1 MKDLKCVCFVVL
13 VFLNVYWVTCAPVVE
28 IEDELNLDSSK
39 PAIENTDST
48 TTIEKKEMDEKAS
61 ENVKEPE
68 AKETKTE
75 ESKEPS
81 SDNDKE
87 EIKDGK
93 EDLKV
98 EEAEVPNKEA
108 DKGNPKEDPENEK
121 LCEEL
126 CSSCDGSEN
135 VFDIAEPSCF
145 CKVTTVKSVKCLE
158 HKVTEDF
165 LMKVIAYVETD
176 PKSDEEKLVAQYLK
190 EREELSLNRNR
201 RCCGHVGASNPRS
214 FTERQLGAGQY
225 DVRQSNDEEEGDTN
239 GDILGSKKIDAGAY
253 EELWRKALRA
263 EETSRERSEEE
274 DDDDPPEVTEKST
287 PVKRNKLAEN
297 RRIYKYE
304 PPANYKSLLGQKA
317 QETADEQPANQD
329 EITPRKEKYLG
340 SAKLLKSY
348 EEFKAKSRKQF
359 KANEDAK
366 KEDKQESKDDAKGPI
381 TLSPSQ
387 QSMKEL
393 LTELKL
399 AEGKRPNEVVQNVE
413 NSEPGK
419 PQKYRSYKSKK
430 DDEELLKSAN
440 ESENKK
446 LRAIARSR
454 KQFKSDEESKKDDKG
469 PITLSP
475 SQQSMKELLTELKL
489 AESKKQNEVIQNV
502 ENSELGK
509 PQKYKSL
516 DDMLY
521 ERELKKQKFLSSI
534 REKYA
539 KLPQE
544 EEEESLEVPVKTKS
558 EKSDKKRY
566 MVESHEDEEELEE
579 KIYNNSRDK
588 LKAAIEELSE
598 KYGKASKKYKSNQ
611 KMEQDLGDSDKTSK
625 KLKYPKSEILGQKSV
640 KDEIQARKP
649 IVSPFIDRKNEDERE
664 EKVSTPKY
672 IYKYSKSSNGDTLK
686 SKTSSKFGK
695 NDEKIDIVPRKYK
708 SDSAGKEY
716 MDKDNELGGVSK
728 SKESISSLISK
739 IRAKYEKN
747 ERTDGLKSK
756 ENSKVGTY
764 KQDNVGDTK
773 VVGSQLL
780 KYRDRLQSAKG
791 MDKKI
796 FTSRATKTKDY
807 SEEDKNV
814 SEDKESAA
822 EGQKNVKSI
831 LKEKN
836 LYEKPLSKYEKK
848 KLIQTDEESSEKIPT
863 VDKYLKAKYS
873 GVKPSLIREPKKKGL
888 NFRNIQNK
896 KDINQSEETDRVEDE
911 DLGDSDGRQ
920 EKVSA
925 KSKYLQKKQELL
937 QRIAEKENWKINS
950 KSQQDKQNFPRESP
964 NLTAARQLEFDE
976 PEEITNEKETRVLT
990 REEQNKLLEE
1000 RIRELL
1006 DKNQHLY
1013 PGVKEETKK
1022 VIVIP
1027 SKELQIPKTKE
1038 EERKFLEEHLKD
1050 VLEKMRPYSTTADG
1064 VAKELPDDVT
1074 IEYDSSSSKP
1084 LTLKEK
1090 IEQNRSE
1097 RLASTQS
1104 LKSLEPKQRKANRL
1118 ESTQMISNEH
1128 EPSDLTEDKEI
1139 VAPFKEAPIK
1149 LSLKERIEQRKAERQ
1164 NALAGNKLET
1174 DSKRNVENSANNE
1187 SPIVSS
1193 QHKNED
1199 ASIKTIMDQNPQKH
1213 CEKCMEYVNHMSS
1226 LQKEQMLG
1234 KPYSTRSIPS
1244 SENQNT
1250 VDQSAQEKFLNCR
1263 CHEDQN
1269 GGGTP
1274 STQSGSV
1281 PAQYVIPAQ
1290 YVGAT
1295 NGAVLG
1301 QPFNMQDVSK
1311 TLENIKTG
1319 IESSVKGAN
1328 DKISTGFSDLKTN
1341 LQHQYEQASQ
1351 KSLTENLKDA
1361 SDKVSQKISDLHIKD
1376 TVVNG
1381 LSDMTHKVQEK
1392 YESVTQKGLEGNMK
1406 DISNVASNDA
1416 DKMKTELHHWTDS
1429 IVSQPTPNAY
1439 ASGARTVIPANQLRT
1454 KFVQAKYINPNNN
1467 LQGSPMS
1474 GNEFAPVSL
1483 VQN

>member
-13 VFLNVYWVTCAPVVE
+13 VILNVYWVTCAPVVE

-39 PAIENTDST
+39 PVIENTDST

-75 ESKEPS
+75 EPKEPSSDNTTTIEKKKMDEKASENVKEPEAKETKTEEPKEPSSDNDELNLDSNKPVIENTDSTTTVEKKEMDDKASEKVKEPEAKETKTEEPKEPS

-98 EEAEVPNKEA
+98 GEAEVPNKEA
-108 DKGNPKEDPENEK
+108 NKEKPKEDPENEK

-201 RCCGHVGASNPRS
+201 RCCGHVGAKREELSLNRNRRCCGHVGASNPRS

-274 DDDDPPEVTEKST
+274 DDDDPPEVTEKPT

-359 KANEDAK
+359 KANEEAK

-399 AEGKRPNEVVQNVE
+399 AEGKRPNEVIQNVENSEPGKPQKYRSYKSNAKLLKSYEEFKAKSRKQFKVNEEAKKEDKQESKDDAKEPITLSPSQQSMKELLTELKLAEGKRPNEVIQNVE

-489 AESKKQNEVIQNV
+489 AEGKRPNEVIQNV
-502 ENSELGK
+502 ENSEQGK

-539 KLPQE
+539 KLPQK
-544 EEEESLEVPVKTKS
+544 EEEESLEVPIKTKNK
-558 EKSDKKRY
+558 KSDKKRY
-566 MVESHEDEEELEE
+566 MFEAHEDEEGLEE
-579 KIYNNSRDK
+579 KTDNNSRDK

-598 KYGKASKKYKSNQ
+598 KYGKASKKYKLNQ
-611 KMEQDLGDSDKTSK
+611 NMEQDFGDSDKTSK
-625 KLKYPKSEILGQKSV
+625 KLKTPKSEILGQKSV
-640 KDEIQARKP
+640 KEEIPSRKP
-649 IVSPFIDRKNEDERE
+649 IVSPFIDRKNEDETE
-664 EKVSTPKY
+664 EKISTPKY
-672 IYKYSKSSNGDTLK
+672 IYEYSKSSNGDILK
-686 SKTSSKFGK
+686 PKTSSKFGK
-695 NDEKIDIVPRKYK
+695 KDEKIDSVPRKYK
-708 SDSAGKEY
+708 SDSPSKEY
-716 MDKDNELGGVSK
+716 VDKDNELGG
-728 SKESISSLISK
+728 
-739 IRAKYEKN
+739 AN
-747 ERTDGLKSK
+747 
-756 ENSKVGTY
+756 
-764 KQDNVGDTK
+764 
-773 VVGSQLL
+773 
-780 KYRDRLQSAKG
+780 
-791 MDKKI
+791 
-796 FTSRATKTKDY
+796 
-807 SEEDKNV
+807 
-814 SEDKESAA
+814 
-822 EGQKNVKSI
+822 
-831 LKEKN
+831 
-836 LYEKPLSKYEKK
+836 
-848 KLIQTDEESSEKIPT
+848 
-863 VDKYLKAKYS
+863 
-873 GVKPSLIREPKKKGL
+873 
-888 NFRNIQNK
+888 
-896 KDINQSEETDRVEDE
+896 INQSEETDRVEDE

-937 QRIAEKENWKINS
+937 QRIAEKENWKTNS

-990 REEQNKLLEE
+990 REEQNKLLEK
-1000 RIRELL
+1000 RIRDLL

-1084 LTLKEK
+1084 LSLKEK

-1139 VAPFKEAPIK
+1139 IAPSKEAPIK

-1164 NALAGNKLET
+1164 NALASNKLET
-1174 DSKRNVENSANNE
+1174 DSKRNVENSANNG

-1213 CEKCMEYVNHMSS
+1213 CEKCMEYVNRC
-1226 LQKEQMLG
+1226 L
-1234 KPYSTRSIPS
+1234 PSI
-1244 SENQNT
+1244 
-1250 VDQSAQEKFLNCR
+1250 
-1263 CHEDQN
+1263 
-1269 GGGTP
+1269 
-1274 STQSGSV
+1274 
-1281 PAQYVIPAQ
+1281 
-1290 YVGAT
+1290 
-1295 NGAVLG
+1295 
-1301 QPFNMQDVSK
+1301 
-1311 TLENIKTG
+1311 
-1319 IESSVKGAN
+1319 
-1328 DKISTGFSDLKTN
+1328 
-1341 LQHQYEQASQ
+1341 
-1351 KSLTENLKDA
+1351 
-1361 SDKVSQKISDLHIKD
+1361 
-1376 TVVNG
+1376 
-1381 LSDMTHKVQEK
+1381 
-1392 YESVTQKGLEGNMK
+1392 
-1406 DISNVASNDA
+1406 
-1416 DKMKTELHHWTDS
+1416 KMKTQ
-1429 IVSQPTPNAY
+1429 V
-1439 ASGARTVIPANQLRT
+1439 
-1454 KFVQAKYINPNNN
+1454 
-1467 LQGSPMS
+1467 
-1474 GNEFAPVSL
+1474 
-1483 VQN
+1483 